1 MMWSDKL
8 KTLGVNIHVIATG
21 AGANIQNELWSVPGS
36 SAYLSGSSF
45 PYAPEEQEETLG
57 FMPDH
62 FCSEIASV
70 DLAMAA
76 YMKAYKF
83 AGKKPVGLGLT
94 ASVASEK
101 IHKGDHRIYATII
114 TDDRVHSFETVL
126 KKGSGAVI
134 RKLDGSIADDLA
146 FFMLVD
152 ALGVSPFNS
161 ECTAIDFRTYKDNTE
176 LARSRFFE
184 RPYFSANGK
193 RSAQLP
199 NSKHWALMSGAYNP
213 PHEGHF
219 GIANQ
224 VWEDFA
230 HKTVFEITA
239 EPPHKDGLSIQEM
252 LKRAKSL
259 KGYDA
264 LFTRKEPFYLDKAR
278 KFPGMPL
285 VMGADAMLR
294 MLDPKWGLNII
305 EMFKEFKRLGTK
317 LYVSG
322 RSVNGERTSN
332 EDILETVSSELAPLY
347 VELTETING
356 HWDFSSTEIR
366 NRLL

>member
-1 MMWSDKL
+1 MWSDKL

-322 RSVNGERTSN
+322 RSVNGVITCN
-332 EDILETVSSELAPLY
+332 KDILKTVSSELTPLY
-347 VELTETING
+347 IEMTETVTG
-356 HWDFSSTEIR
+356 HWDLSSTEIR